1 MIHGT
6 NLFPLNL
13 GTSIPANTPPSG
25 PQSVTVPDVDA
36 WAVDVML
43 AYPGAADDVGVRVVG
58 PTGLPL
64 LPANAEERQAEE
76 AFLTGVGSAI
86 PVRFPI
92 GRTVDG
98 DLAAEF
104 YNQSG
109 VAERVVVVLTVAPTP
124 PPGFRAPQ
132 PEGVTQ

>member
-13 GTSIPANTPPSG
+13 GRSVDANTAPSD
-25 PQSVTVPDVDA
+25 PQTVTVPDVDA
-36 WAVDVML
+36 WAVDVIL
-43 AYPGAADDVGVRVVG
+43 AYPGADDVGVRVVG

-92 GRTVDG
+92 GRTIDG
-98 DLAAEF
+98 DLTMEAF
-104 YNQSG
+104 NQSSN
-109 VAERVVVVLTVAPTP
+109 AERVVVLVTVAPTP

-132 PEGVTQ
+132 PDGVTQ